1 MDRIPDMSWP
11 VIWDV
16 DTEGTSEIPGMGPRT
31 LADELRDLRGS
42 RTQRYAA
49 RRAGVSR
56 EQWSA
61 WECRRRI
68 PTPRDVE
75 QIAEAFGAD
84 LDELQ
89 RLTRREHEAG

>member
-1 MDRIPDMSWP
+1 MSWP

-31 LADELRDLRGS
+31 LADELRDLRGN

-49 RRAGVSR
+49 RRVGVSQ

-61 WECRRRI
+61 WECRRAI
-68 PTPRDVE
+68 PTPHDVE

-84 LDELQ
+84 LDGLQ
-89 RLTRREHEAG
+89 WLTRREHEAG

>member
-16 DTEGTSEIPGMGPRT
+16 DTEGTSEIPGM
-31 LADELRDLRGS
+31 LAHELRALRGS

-49 RRAGVSR
+49 RRVGVSR

-61 WECRRRI
+61 WECRRAI
-68 PTPRDVE
+68 PTPHDVE
-75 QIAEAFGAD
+75 RIAEAFGAD
-84 LDELQ
+84 LDGLQ
-89 RLTRREHEAG
+89 RLTRGEHEAG